1 MNILLD
7 LYITFAKIGAF
18 TIGGGMAMMPMM
30 QTELV
35 DKRHWMTEEDL
46 IDYYAIGQSTP
57 GIIAVNVSTFAGFR
71 QKGIIGGIVSTL
83 GMITPSLIII
93 MLLATFINSVND
105 IPLAIKALKG
115 VNVAVAALL
124 TKVTYTFCKKTVKN
138 WWSLVLLLLS
148 FCLIFFVKV
157 PSAVIIVS
165 GIVLGLIVSAVQVSK
180 EKKSLEAAKSDSEGG
195 KE

>member
-180 EKKSLEAAKSDSEGG
+180 EKKSLEAAKNDSEGG

>member
-1 MNILLD
+1 MNIYLE
-7 LYITFAKIGAF
+7 LYLTFAKIGAF

-35 DKRHWMTEEDL
+35 DKRHWITEDDL

-71 QKGIIGGIVSTL
+71 QKGILGGIVSTL
-83 GMITPSLIII
+83 GMITPCLFIITI
-93 MLLATFINSVND
+93 LATFINSVND
-105 IPLAIKALKG
+105 FPLAIKALKG

-138 WWSLVLLLLS
+138 WWSLVLLLVS
-148 FCLIFFVKV
+148 FSLIFFVKV
-157 PSAVIIVS
+157 PSAIVIVS
-165 GIVLGLIVSAVQVSK
+165 GVILGLIVSAVQVSK
-180 EKKSLEAAKSDSEGG
+180 EKKALKSEKLADKGG
-195 KE
+195 NE